1 MQQNY
6 CSFTPKKKKT
16 KKQKQKTK
24 NKTKQNKNK
33 KKQKVAG
40 ETVQVEQT
48 KNNVTSLFFFNRD
61 KLYRLMNIMF

>member
-6 CSFTPKKKKT
+6 CSFTQKT
-16 KKQKQKTK
+16 KKKNTK